1 MIGTIHH
8 KNRTLIVSQEEE
20 THYSRLS
27 TGLEKSQFVRGI
39 LLERLKKVLE
49 VRR

>member
-8 KNRTLIVSQEEE
+8 KNRTLIVTPEEE
-20 THYSRLS
+20 ERYSRLS

-39 LLERLKKVLE
+39 LLERLNKMME
-49 VRR
+49 VRG